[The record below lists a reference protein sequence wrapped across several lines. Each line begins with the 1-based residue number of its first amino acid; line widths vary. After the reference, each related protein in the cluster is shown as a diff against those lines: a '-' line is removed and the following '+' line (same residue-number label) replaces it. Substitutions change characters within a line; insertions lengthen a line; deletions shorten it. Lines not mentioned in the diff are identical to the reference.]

1 MSTSRADTQQLLLLV
16 NTKASNILSFKEG
29 RGRGRESERNDECE
43 YEYEYE
49 SSRTSHSASLA
60 HPPSQSQSQ
69 GSSHGYS
76 YGYGQ
81 SDTGQ
86 SPDRRGQGLNGY
98 PLPGIRSRHQ
108 SVSSFGDILQQNQGQ
123 GQGAAAVRYSKQ
135 ATYFSSVKAH
145 KALNIM
151 SRNILNIYFP
161 FLLISDA
168 RLT

>member
-1 MSTSRADTQQLLLLV
+1 MMSTSRADTQQLLLLV
-16 NTKASNILSFKEG
+16 NTKANNILSFKEG
-29 RGRGRESERNDECE
+29 RGRGRGSERNDE

-49 SSRTSHSASLA
+49 YEYEGSRTSHSASLA
-60 HPPSQSQSQ
+60 HPPSQSQSQSQ

-98 PLPGIRSRHQ
+98 SLPGIRSRHQ

-123 GQGAAAVRYSKQ
+123 GQGQGAAVVRYSKQ
-135 ATYFSSVKAH
+135 ATV
-145 KALNIM
+145 L
-151 SRNILNIYFP
+151 
-161 FLLISDA
+161 
-168 RLT
+168 